1 MTKIRVL
8 SLFDG
13 ISCGQVAL
21 KQLGIEIDKYYS
33 SEIDKWAIKIT
44 QKNHPETI
52 QIGDINNIDFND
64 YKDVDL
70 IMAGSPCQGFSFQGK
85 QLAFDDERSKLFFKF
100 VEAVKII
107 KPKYFLLENVR
118 MKKQYIDIIDEQL
131 GVKGVY
137 ISSKHFSSQDRKRYY
152 WTNIPFDLDFPDGK
166 EITPK
171 SIMELSNDWLP
182 QETID
187 KLLGQVWETTKRNI
201 KMADVYMNTKIPT
214 LLKSGKASAPFF
226 YEDNKWRW
234 PTPLELER
242 LQTLPDNYTEGQS
255 YNKRYSHIGNG
266 WNVET
271 IKYILKNI
279 N

>member
-1 MTKIRVL
+1 MKIKVL

-21 KQLGIEIDKYYS
+21 EQLGIEVETYYA
-33 SEIDKWAIKIT
+33 SEICKDAIKIT
-44 QKNHPETI
+44 QNNYPNTI
-52 QIGDINNIDFND
+52 QVGDVNNIDFNQ

-85 QLAFDDERSKLFFKF
+85 QLAFNDERSKLFFKF
-100 VEAVKII
+100 IEAVETI
-107 KPKYFLLENVR
+107 KPKYFLLENVK
-118 MKKQYIDIIDEQL
+118 MKKEYIDIIDNLL

-137 ISSKHFSSQDRKRYY
+137 ISSKHFSAQDRKRYY
-152 WTNIPFDLDFPDGK
+152 WTNLPFDKKFPNSDL
-166 EITPK
+166 ITP
-171 SIMELSNDWLP
+171 ITIVEQTQHNWLP

-187 KLLGQVWETTKRNI
+187 KLLGQVWQTTKRNI
-201 KMADVYMNTKIPT
+201 KMADLYMNTKMPT

-226 YEDNKWRW
+226 YENGKWRY
-234 PTPLELER
+234 PTPIELER
-242 LQTLPDNYTEGQS
+242 LQTLPDNYTAGQS

-271 IKYILKNI
+271 IKWILKNI
-279 N
+279 K